1 MADTSS
7 QSSGDHVQVVDI
19 DGQVDLVKLH
29 ADVIKRNARVEL
41 IRRTS
46 NGTSGNGASD
56 LDARCVLISKC
67 ELDGLERAL
76 EILAATD
83 DVRSMRQE
91 LARIIARSGEP
102 LPAVFG
108 PQSGPGIF
116 SSRVRS

>member
-19 DGQVDLVKLH
+19 DGQVDLAKLH
-29 ADVIKRNARVEL
+29 ADVLKRHARVEL
-41 IRRTS
+41 IRS
-46 NGTSGNGASD
+46 ASDGASGDESGN
-56 LDARCVLISKC
+56 ARCVLISKS

-83 DVRSMRQE
+83 DVREMRQE
-91 LARIIARSGEP
+91 VARLIARSGEP

-108 PQSGPGIF
+108 PQSGPA
-116 SSRVRS
+116 SYPTRMRS